1 MSSIFDDEPKEYL
14 RPDYSEESEK
24 TPYDDPIG
32 GPTEDDDDDD
42 INDFDEAEEDK
53 AAEKLMSDQEK
64 LNEKIMTQTPFG
76 QPSQSSPGQQQWGTS
91 SSPWS
96 QGGGGSSWGQQTYPW
111 QQNNN
116 SRPTWAG
123 GGSSSPWSTGGNS
136 GSGFWNGGNTGT
148 GQGNGR
154 KEIDRGKEVVFCDVL
169 DCLIETLGSNGK
181 PGLLPRGIYDMRL
194 RFEVWD
200 KIACFNP
207 TRIFAMIPRNL
218 ILSSNGSNSWLKLL
232 DYVICSLSEYLRVP
246 YGACQIITLRDFG
259 NGKDALISSILG
271 KERIKKSSAIQIG
284 LESGLYGQSNRDI
297 LVAQR
302 VGIDYVDLGQLMN
315 MYY

>member
-14 RPDYSEESEK
+14 KPDYSEESEK

-42 INDFDEAEEDK
+42 YDINDLDEAEEYRK
-53 AAEKLMSDQEK
+53 VEKLMNDQEE

-76 QPSQSSPGQQQWGTS
+76 QPTQSPGQQWGTTG
-91 SSPWS
+91 SSPWT
-96 QGGGGSSWGQQTYPW
+96 QGGGNSWGQQSYPW
-111 QQNNN
+111 QQSNNPKPTWGGNNN
-116 SRPTWAG
+116 SPWSSG
-123 GGSSSPWSTGGNS
+123 GGSNFWGGSSGTNS
-136 GSGFWNGGNTGT
+136 
-148 GQGNGR
+148 QGNGR
-154 KEIDRGKEVVFCDVL
+154 KEIDRKKEVVFCDVL
-169 DCLIETLGSNGK
+169 DCLIETLSSNGR

-207 TRIFAMIPRNL
+207 SRIFAMIPRNL

-246 YGACQIITLRDFG
+246 YGSCQIITLRDFG
-259 NGKDALISSILG
+259 NGKDALISSILE
-271 KERIKKSSAIQIG
+271 KEKIKKSSAIQIG

-297 LVAQR
+297 LVAER
-302 VGIDYVDLGQLMN
+302 IGIDYVDLGQLMN